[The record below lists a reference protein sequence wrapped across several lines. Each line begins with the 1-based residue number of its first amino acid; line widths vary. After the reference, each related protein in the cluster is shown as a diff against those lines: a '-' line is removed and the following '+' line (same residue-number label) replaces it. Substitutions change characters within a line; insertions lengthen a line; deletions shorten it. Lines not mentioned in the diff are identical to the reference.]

1 MKHKV
6 LVFALAAVTLL
17 SLAGA
22 QQNPPKPNPTAG
34 APQPAYQ
41 QLADELA
48 RRLASELSVKTV
60 VGEPIKAGSV
70 TLVPIMMLDVSFG
83 GGGGSAPQM
92 PAMGGSGF
100 FMKGEARPLG
110 FVAVG
115 KKGTRFISVGRPLP
129 PPAGPPGLP
138 APPVKGPGKPAGA
151 PQSDRSSGALSD

>member
-1 MKHKV
+1 MKHRV

-22 QQNPPKPNPTAG
+22 QQNPPKPNPAPNR
-34 APQPAYQ
+34 PQPAYQ

-48 RRLASELSVKTV
+48 HRLGSELSVKTV
-60 VGEPIKAGSV
+60 VGEPIKAGAV
-70 TLVPIMMLDVSFG
+70 TLIPIMMLDVSFG

-115 KKGTRFISVGRPLP
+115 KKGARFISVGRPVPP
-129 PPAGPPGLP
+129 PPAG
-138 APPVKGPGKPAGA
+138 APIKAPGKPAGTMS
-151 PQSDRSSGALSD
+151 PERPGDGATR